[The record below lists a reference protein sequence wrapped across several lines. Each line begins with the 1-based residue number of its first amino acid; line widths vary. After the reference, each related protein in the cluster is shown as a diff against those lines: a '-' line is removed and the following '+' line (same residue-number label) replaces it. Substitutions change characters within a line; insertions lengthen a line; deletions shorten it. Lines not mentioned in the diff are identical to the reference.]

1 MASGREWR
9 ERRRRELRWW
19 SEWREVRRWSERWRR
34 RERRR
39 RKRLTD
45 GPFVQSFPIAVEVE
59 REI

>member
-1 MASGREWR
+1 LAPGREWR

-45 GPFVQSFPIAVEVE
+45 GPFVQSFPIGVEVE